1 MPCQKLR
8 FALVWLYKLST
19 GWIHIRGA
27 SSSKCDGCKQRFEN
41 QLQKRAST
49 LLAAVSIAQS
59 NKNHFLWK
67 ETGRMVL
74 MESNKKERDE
84 IGVRSVYALMGS
96 IEKPS
101 TAATTTVPFSFFVPK
116 AVHDPDDM

>member
-1 MPCQKLR
+1 MPCQDFSDLH
-8 FALVWLYKLST
+8 LSDSINYPVGGPYKEHLL
-19 GWIHIRGA
+19 
-27 SSSKCDGCKQRFEN
+27 SSKCDGCKQRFEN

-49 LLAAVSIAQS
+49 LLVVSIAHS

-84 IGVRSVYALMGS
+84 NWGSFGLCFNGVN
-96 IEKPS
+96 
-101 TAATTTVPFSFFVPK
+101 
-116 AVHDPDDM
+116 

>member
-1 MPCQKLR
+1 MHLSDSINYP
-8 FALVWLYKLST
+8 VGGPYKEHLL
-19 GWIHIRGA
+19 
-27 SSSKCDGCKQRFEN
+27 SSKCDGCKQRFEN

-49 LLAAVSIAQS
+49 LLVAVSIAQS